1 MVDEQQI
8 TNKKLS
14 KELKADYNARNKV
27 IKLLLLG
34 TGKVSQHYNNTM
46 INIPLR
52 QGIYLFLKGVGGSD
66 LLGKVFDLKS

>member
-46 INIPLR
+46 IIIPLR
-52 QGIYLFLKGVGGSD
+52 QGIYLF
-66 LLGKVFDLKS
+66 